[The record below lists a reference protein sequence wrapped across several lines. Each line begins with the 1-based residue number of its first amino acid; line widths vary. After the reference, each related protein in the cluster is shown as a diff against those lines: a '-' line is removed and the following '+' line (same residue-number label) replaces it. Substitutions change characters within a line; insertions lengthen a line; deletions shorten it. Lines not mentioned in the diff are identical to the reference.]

1 MERFFAKRMKATTTE
16 LDASH
21 VAMLSRPNDVAAV
34 IMDAAAKA
42 PH

>member
-1 MERFFAKRMKATTTE
+1 MKATTTE

-21 VAMLSRPNDVAAV
+21 VSMISKPNEVATV